1 MTARLRAT
9 LLAAAL
15 LIAFLVA
22 LLMQPAGYSLLSP
35 GPTVDI
41 LGLNGSRPIVTI
53 KGHPS
58 YPDGGHLRMLTVY
71 EMPPTQSMTIAS
83 AISQWLHDDTA
94 VYPTDFL
101 YPPGT
106 TSASNTQQGTAE
118 MSSAQDLAKAAALHQ
133 LGIKVPEVDQVV
145 IAGVDPAGPARSLV
159 KTGDVLVSVAGA
171 PVSTPQQAVTA
182 VRRFHPGDV
191 IHFVVQRAGKKIP
204 LSVTSVAAGT
214 SGAAAQRA
222 RIGVSLGASQHFTFP
237 FVININIPDEIMG
250 PSAGMMFALS
260 IYDKLT
266 PGSLTHG
273 HTIAGTGTIDAS
285 GNVGPIGGIDQ
296 KIRAA
301 QRDGAEL
308 FLAPAT
314 NCDEVRRA
322 GYDHATMRVAKVS
335 TLGDAIRAIN
345 AWTANPKASL
355 PGCS

>member
-15 LIAFLVA
+15 FIALLVA
-22 LLMQPAGYSLLSP
+22 LLAQPAGYSLLSP

-41 LGLNGSRPIVTI
+41 LGVNGSRPIVTI
-53 KGHPS
+53 KGHAS
-58 YPDGGHLRMLTVY
+58 YPDGGHLRMLTVF
-71 EMPPTQSMTIAS
+71 EMPPSQTMTIAS
-83 AISQWLHDDTA
+83 AITEWLRDDTA

-106 TSASNTQQGTAE
+106 TSASNAQQGTAE

-145 IAGVDPAGPARSLV
+145 IAGVEPSGPAGSLV
-159 KTGDVLVSVAGA
+159 KAGDVLVSVAGRA
-171 PVSTPQQAVTA
+171 VSTPQQAVAA

-191 IHFVVQRAGKKIP
+191 IHFVVRRGGKDLP
-204 LSVTSVAAGT
+204 LSVRSTAAGT

-222 RIGVSLGASQHFTFP
+222 RIGVSLSESQQFKFP
-237 FVININIPDEIMG
+237 FAININIPAEIMG
-250 PSAGMMFALS
+250 PSAGMIFALS

-266 PGSLTHG
+266 PGSLTRG

-285 GNVGPIGGIDQ
+285 GNVGAIGGIDQ

-301 QRDGAEL
+301 QRDGAQL
-308 FLAPAT
+308 FLAPAS

-322 GYDHATMRVAKVS
+322 GYDHATMRVVKIS

-345 AWTANPKASL
+345 AWTTNPKAAL